1 MTGGVTKSS
10 KHNLGVKHHHAMKKH
25 LEVKEDIGCIGNKK
39 RLHEG
44 GNDMMDLKRR
54 KIEEVTPKE
63 NSEKEKVAGDA
74 TNKT

>member
-1 MTGGVTKSS
+1 
-10 KHNLGVKHHHAMKKH
+10 MKKH

-63 NSEKEKVAGDA
+63 NLEKEKDAGDA
-74 TNKT
+74 KNKQ